1 VIENT
6 SAFQNILVIN
16 HGQLGDVIMS
26 LPALRAIRVAF
37 PNAKLTLFCGK
48 ATAEIIDIAGFADE
62 KIVVDRVL
70 LRDSG
75 KFWSIW
81 QIFKIVA
88 DVRKRHFDFVI
99 DLHSLPETNIVGFLS
114 GAKKRLFAN
123 RENRSFDFLSNF
135 RPKPLKEN
143 RLRKLDERYFDT
155 LQPLGIEKPS
165 HFIEIPPPAEEIAKT
180 KILLETLGFEDKT
193 LIGLFLGA
201 GHESRRWNLL
211 KFAELAEKLSK
222 IEKVQVLVFLGPEEQ
237 DIFADVKAKFPSNVA
252 ILDDLNL
259 RELFSISSF
268 LKVLVSNDTG
278 PMHLAAV
285 AGAEIVLI
293 IDKNGS
299 LEYSPLTENLTIVN
313 TQTIN
318 EISVAEVYLAVLER
332 IENA

>member
-1 VIENT
+1 VNEKT
-6 SAFQNILVIN
+6 SVFENILVIN

-26 LPALRAIRVAF
+26 LPALRAIREAF
-37 PNAKLTLFCGK
+37 PNAKLTVFCGK
-48 ATAEIIDIAGFADE
+48 ATAKIIDIAGFADD

-81 QIFKIVA
+81 QIFKLVA
-88 DVRKRHFDFVI
+88 DVRKRNFDFVI

-114 GAKKRLFAN
+114 GAKKRLFAH
-123 RENRSFDFLSNF
+123 RENRSIDFLSNF
-135 RPKPLKEN
+135 SPKPLKEN
-143 RLRKLDERYFDT
+143 RSRKLDERYFDT
-155 LQPLGIEKPS
+155 LQPLGIKKPD
-165 HFIEIPPPAEEIAKT
+165 HFIEISPPSKEIAKMEN
-180 KILLETLGFEDKT
+180 LLETLGFADKI

-222 IEKVQVLVFLGPEEQ
+222 IEEVQVLVFLGPEERELLS
-237 DIFADVKAKFPSNVA
+237 DVKAKFPPSVSIRA
-252 ILDDLNL
+252 DLNL
-259 RELFSISSF
+259 LELFSISSF

-278 PMHLAAV
+278 PMHLAAI

-293 IDKNGS
+293 LDKNGS
-299 LEYSPLTENLTIVN
+299 LEYSPLTEKLTIVN
-313 TQTIN
+313 SQTIN
-318 EISVAEVYLAVLER
+318 EISVDEVYLAVLER